1 MLDLSLTSLV
11 TTGQIPGLIQRS
23 LKLFKIYLFSDT
35 TTVSLEK
42 ERFPVK
48 CLFCK
53 GTFCRC
59 QGWVWC
65 CHLVF
70 FSRDQIATQLHQMA
84 LYLSAILSR
93 QQSCVKKTFLESNLV
108 QIPAIIPCIPFSH
121 FKVGANIVYRLQ
133 CRQHKN

>member
-48 CLFCK
+48 CLFVR
-53 GTFCRC
+53 G
-59 QGWVWC
+59 
-65 CHLVF
+65 
-70 FSRDQIATQLHQMA
+70 
-84 LYLSAILSR
+84 
-93 QQSCVKKTFLESNLV
+93 
-108 QIPAIIPCIPFSH
+108 H
-121 FKVGANIVYRLQ
+121 FVGARVGYGAVI
-133 CRQHKN
+133 